1 MKTARYRF
9 RSIAAR
15 TAPIALTLCAAIAC
29 APDGATAFRSGERDV
44 SADAPSQATRIDQ
57 PVPST
62 NGALSVA
69 LQSVEQDSRCPRS
82 VTCVRMGDVAL
93 TLTYRLGTGPA
104 TPLSL
109 RWGAP
114 PSDTVIAGF
123 RVILDS
129 VTPWPSEETGPMAP
143 ELYTA
148 WVTLK
153 PQR

>member
-1 MKTARYRF
+1 MKTAPDRLPL
-9 RSIAAR
+9 IAAR
-15 TAPIALTLCAAIAC
+15 TAPIALTLCAAMAC
-29 APDGATAFRSGERDV
+29 APDGATAGRSDERDA
-44 SADAPSQATRIDQ
+44 SADAPSQAMRIGQ
-57 PVPST
+57 PVPPT

-114 PSDTVIAGF
+114 PSDTLIAGV

-129 VTPWPSEETGPMAP
+129 VTPWPEEPTGPMPP
-143 ELYTA
+143 ERYTA